1 MPNMKL
7 IKTLIATTLTL
18 AAATAFAAS
27 NHKES
32 HRADVTEEKVVVST
46 QEQPETQDLATT
58 DVTASEASASSA
70 TTTTN

>member
-1 MPNMKL
+1 MKL

-46 QEQPETQDLATT
+46 QEQPETQDLATA
-58 DVTASEASASSA
+58 DVTASASAA

>member
-1 MPNMKL
+1 MKL

-32 HRADVTEEKVVVST
+32 HPADVTEEKVVVST
-46 QEQPETQDLATT
+46 QEQPETQDPATT
-58 DVTASEASASSA
+58 DVTASASAA